1 MAKTIKK
8 VPKKIALKKVVKK
21 VTAKKVVKKI
31 APKKVSNKIVIRTV
45 LKPTQ
50 KVFALE
56 IALLDKLQVE
66 LFEGIAQK
74 PQAMDYDEIRLYV
87 DNVYMILNKCVSLS
101 KDVKN
106 ALLKKDYKDLFTET
120 YNSPA

>member
-8 VPKKIALKKVVKK
+8 VIKKATPKKVVKK
-21 VTAKKVVKKI
+21 TITK
-31 APKKVSNKIVIRTV
+31 TV

-50 KVFALE
+50 KIFALE
-56 IALLDKLQVE
+56 VALLDKLQLE
-66 LFEGIAQK
+66 LFEAIAQK
-74 PQAMDYDEIRLYV
+74 PQAMDFDEIRLFV
-87 DNVYMILNKCVSLS
+87 DNVYMTLNKCVTLS

-106 ALLKKDYKDLFTET
+106 ALLKKDYKDIITDT

>member
-8 VPKKIALKKVVKK
+8 AVKK
-21 VTAKKVVKKI
+21 A
-31 APKKVSNKIVIRTV
+31 APKKAVKKTSKKIVIKTV

-50 KVFALE
+50 KIFALE

-66 LFEGIAQK
+66 LFEAIAQK
-74 PQAMDYDEIRLYV
+74 PQAMDYDEIRLFV
-87 DNVYMILNKCVSLS
+87 DNVYMTLNKCVTLS

-106 ALLKKDYKDLFTET
+106 ALLKKDYKDLITDT

>member
-8 VPKKIALKKVVKK
+8 VIKKAAPKKVVKK
-21 VTAKKVVKKI
+21 AVKK
-31 APKKVSNKIVIRTV
+31 AIVKTV

-50 KVFALE
+50 KIFALE

-66 LFEGIAQK
+66 LFEAIAQK
-74 PQAMDYDEIRLYV
+74 PQAMDFDEIRLFV
-87 DNVYMILNKCVSLS
+87 DNVYMTLNKCVTLS

-106 ALLKKDYKDLFTET
+106 ALLKKDYKDLITET

>member
-8 VPKKIALKKVVKK
+8 TVKKATPKKAAKKIVVK
-21 VTAKKVVKKI
+21 
-31 APKKVSNKIVIRTV
+31 TV

-50 KVFALE
+50 KMFALE

-66 LFEGIAQK
+66 LFEAIARK
-74 PQAMDYDEIRLYV
+74 PQAMDFDEIRLFV
-87 DNVYMILNKCVSLS
+87 DNVYMTLNKCVTLS

-106 ALLKKDYKDLFTET
+106 ALLKKDYKDLITDT

>member
-8 VPKKIALKKVVKK
+8 TVKK
-21 VTAKKVVKKI
+21 TIKKA
-31 APKKVSNKIVIRTV
+31 APKKTVSKFNVKTI

-50 KVFALE
+50 KMFALE

-66 LFEGIAQK
+66 LFEAIAQK
-74 PQAMDYDEIRLYV
+74 PQAMDFEEIRLFV
-87 DNVYMILNKCVSLS
+87 DNVYMTLNKCVTIS

-106 ALLKKDYKDLFTET
+106 ALLKKDYKDLITDT

>member
-8 VPKKIALKKVVKK
+8 SVKKAAPKKAAKKVISKKVVKK
-21 VTAKKVVKKI
+21 VVKRTVVK
-31 APKKVSNKIVIRTV
+31 TV
-45 LKPTQ
+45 LKPNQ
-50 KVFALE
+50 KIFALE

-66 LFEGIAQK
+66 LFEAIAQK
-74 PQAMDYDEIRLYV
+74 PQAMDYDEIRLFV
-87 DNVYMILNKCVSLS
+87 DNVYMTLNKCFSLS

-106 ALLKKDYKDLFTET
+106 ALLKKDYKDLITDT

>member
-8 VPKKIALKKVVKK
+8 AIKKATPKKVVKK
-21 VTAKKVVKKI
+21 SPKKVVKKS
-31 APKKVSNKIVIRTV
+31 PKKIVVKTV

-50 KVFALE
+50 KMFALE

-66 LFEGIAQK
+66 LFEAIAQK
-74 PQAMDYDEIRLYV
+74 PHAMDFDEIRLFV
-87 DNVYMILNKCVSLS
+87 DNVYMTLNKCVTIS

-106 ALLKKDYKDLFTET
+106 ALLKKDFKDFITET

>member
-8 VPKKIALKKVVKK
+8 TIKKAVKKAAPKKTVKKTPKKI
-21 VTAKKVVKKI
+21 
-31 APKKVSNKIVIRTV
+31 VIKTV

-50 KVFALE
+50 KIFELE

-66 LFEGIAQK
+66 LFEAIAQK
-74 PQAMDYDEIRLYV
+74 PQAMDYDEIRLFV
-87 DNVYMILNKCVSLS
+87 DNVYMTLNKCFSLS

-106 ALLKKDYKDLFTET
+106 ALLKKDYKDLITDT

>member
-8 VPKKIALKKVVKK
+8 AVKK
-21 VTAKKVVKKI
+21 A
-31 APKKVSNKIVIRTV
+31 APKKAVKKTSKKIVIKTV

-50 KVFALE
+50 KIFALE

-66 LFEGIAQK
+66 LFEAIAQK
-74 PQAMDYDEIRLYV
+74 PQAMDFDEIRLYV
-87 DNVYMILNKCVSLS
+87 DNVYMTLNKCVTLS

-106 ALLKKDYKDLFTET
+106 ALLKKDYKDLITDT

>member
-8 VPKKIALKKVVKK
+8 TIKKAVKKAVPKKAVKK
-21 VTAKKVVKKI
+21 TSK
-31 APKKVSNKIVIRTV
+31 KIVIKTV

-50 KVFALE
+50 KIFALE

-66 LFEGIAQK
+66 LFEAIAQK
-74 PQAMDYDEIRLYV
+74 PQAMDYDEIRLFV
-87 DNVYMILNKCVSLS
+87 DNVYMTLNKCVTLS
-101 KDVKN
+101 IDVKN
-106 ALLKKDYKDLFTET
+106 ALLKKDYKDLITDT

>member
-8 VPKKIALKKVVKK
+8 TIKKAVKK
-21 VTAKKVVKKI
+21 A
-31 APKKVSNKIVIRTV
+31 APKKTVKKTSKKIVIKTV

-50 KVFALE
+50 KIFAFE

-66 LFEGIAQK
+66 LFEAIAQK
-74 PQAMDYDEIRLYV
+74 PQAMDYDEIRLFV
-87 DNVYMILNKCVSLS
+87 DNVYMTLNKCFSLS

-106 ALLKKDYKDLFTET
+106 ALLKKDYKDLITDT

>member
-8 VPKKIALKKVVKK
+8 VIKKATPKKVVKK
-21 VTAKKVVKKI
+21 TITK
-31 APKKVSNKIVIRTV
+31 TV

-50 KVFALE
+50 KIFALE
-56 IALLDKLQVE
+56 VALLDKLQLE
-66 LFEGIAQK
+66 LFEAIAQK
-74 PQAMDYDEIRLYV
+74 PQAMDFGEIRLFV
-87 DNVYMILNKCVSLS
+87 DNVYMTLNKCVTLS

-106 ALLKKDYKDLFTET
+106 ALLKKDYKDIITDT

>member
-8 VPKKIALKKVVKK
+8 AVKK
-21 VTAKKVVKKI
+21 A
-31 APKKVSNKIVIRTV
+31 APKKAVKKTSKKIVIKTV

-50 KVFALE
+50 KIFALE

-66 LFEGIAQK
+66 LFEAIVQK
-74 PQAMDYDEIRLYV
+74 PQAMDYDEIRLFV
-87 DNVYMILNKCVSLS
+87 DNVYMTLNKCVTLS

-106 ALLKKDYKDLFTET
+106 ALLKKDYKDLITDT